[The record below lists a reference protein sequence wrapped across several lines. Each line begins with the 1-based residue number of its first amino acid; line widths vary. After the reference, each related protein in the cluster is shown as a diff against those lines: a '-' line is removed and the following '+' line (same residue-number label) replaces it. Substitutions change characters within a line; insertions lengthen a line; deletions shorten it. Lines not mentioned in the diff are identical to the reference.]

1 MYLPNFLFTLFLSLL
16 QVWVLTGDK
25 EETAVNISQSAG
37 HFDDSM
43 SLLGFT
49 SQTSEADA
57 YSNLLN
63 LKDRLVFNVSSKPYC
78 KKVCIPC

>member
-1 MYLPNFLFTLFLSLL
+1 M
-16 QVWVLTGDK
+16 LTGDK

-63 LKDRLVFNVSSKPYC
+63 LKERLVH
-78 KKVCIPC
+78 

>member
-1 MYLPNFLFTLFLSLL
+1 M
-16 QVWVLTGDK
+16 LTGDK

-63 LKDRLVFNVSSKPYC
+63 LKDRLVVYVSTNYHVIMLRGKSWFQVSNSKLMYVLARC
-78 KKVCIPC
+78 HA

>member
-1 MYLPNFLFTLFLSLL
+1 MYLRILVFILFFSL

-63 LKDRLVFNVSSKPYC
+63 LKDRLVFNVSANYYA
-78 KKVCIPC
+78 IMI